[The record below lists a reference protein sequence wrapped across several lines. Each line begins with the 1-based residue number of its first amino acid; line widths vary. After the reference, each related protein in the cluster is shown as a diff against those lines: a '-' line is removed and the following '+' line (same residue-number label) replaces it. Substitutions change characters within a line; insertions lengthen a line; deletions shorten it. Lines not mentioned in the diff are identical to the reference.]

1 MNEDT
6 TLASVEIGAEL
17 IAQISTRL
25 AQGKR
30 VRRIVPGGRLRI
42 DRQLPFLL
50 VYRRPTRAVVPGAEG
65 LVMGEASYLIVSGER
80 ETQRSAQMLTKE
92 IVTTLAREFGAFL
105 IVELWT
111 APRVAAV
118 DADSGDV
125 LPPLPKVKI
134 LTLKKGYPSKTAE
147 TLRDAVQEI
156 KVNGQKVDVVIE
168 RKPVI
173 MPPGMAPLL
182 NRREA
187 HALNCFVLGI
197 EIDPVWYN
205 ADTQEVYPLLLHNLR
220 RSFGRALKRAEYT
233 FTTARTTRRPLHYL
247 ALGPKSVTQ
256 AVWDA
261 DARLA
266 DIDGS
271 FDLLLAV
278 TPTNPEH
285 AWREF
290 HKSRYD
296 RTPEFYYRPVDVD
309 PDLLKREL
317 YAIPIERIEDP
328 TLSHLFIEKRGELDR
343 CLTMLHDR
351 GGRKMRY
358 ESMQL
363 FDVPS
368 SGLVERARQMLHAL
382 PGSDRDESKIEQ
394 VNAAQFAAMAN
405 EEYSYYRGLLPG
417 FEGAVEVRDDISQ
430 GLLVSNGTL
439 LIGIGTQFPRYRAKA
454 LLQHEVGTHV
464 VTYYNGR
471 AQPLRQLYCGLSGY
485 DEFQEGIAVLSEYL
499 VGGLSS
505 SRLRVL
511 AARVLAVQAM
521 LEGGTFVDVFRHLT
535 REQGFTK
542 RSAFTITMRIFRGGG
557 LTKDAVYLRGLERV
571 LDYLRDGGDVSALFV
586 GKIAARH
593 VPIIRELQLRGVLQP
608 TPLLPRYLSDP
619 DALSR
624 LEYVR
629 KGVTVLDLLPLPERK
644 HKRIQYNL
652 NENRTVR

>member
-1 MNEDT
+1 MNE
-6 TLASVEIGAEL
+6 TLLSAPQDISPELVAEIGM
-17 IAQISTRL
+17 RL
-25 AQGKR
+25 TQGKR
-30 VRRIVPGGRLRI
+30 VRRLVPGGRLRI
-42 DRQLPFLL
+42 DRQLPFLF
-50 VYRRPTRAVVPGAEG
+50 VYRHPPKNGLHGTES

-80 ETQRSAQMLTKE
+80 GIRRSLHALTRE
-92 IVTTLAREFGAFL
+92 IVRTLGREFGAFL
-105 IVELWT
+105 IVEVW
-111 APRVAAV
+111 AASGVAEREREKREEKEL
-118 DADSGDV
+118 
-125 LPPLPKVKI
+125 LPHSPQVRI
-134 LTLKKGYPSKTAE
+134 LTLKKGYPSRTAE
-147 TLRDAVQEI
+147 TLREALRKI
-156 KVNGQKVDVVIE
+156 RINGQSPDVAVE
-168 RKPVI
+168 RRPVI
-173 MPPGMAPLL
+173 APPGMVPLVSQS
-182 NRREA
+182 EA
-187 HALNCFVLGI
+187 AALNCFLMGI
-197 EIDPVWYN
+197 EIDPVWLN
-205 ADTQEVYPLLLHNLR
+205 PDTGELYPLLLHNLR
-220 RSFGRALKRAEYT
+220 RSFGRALKQAEYT
-233 FTTARTTRRPLHYL
+233 FTTARTTRRPAHFL
-247 ALGPKSVTQ
+247 ALGPRSVTQ
-256 AVWDA
+256 AVWET

-266 DIDGS
+266 EIDGS

-285 AWREF
+285 AWRAF
-290 HKSRYD
+290 RKSRYD

-317 YAIPIERIEDP
+317 YDIPIERIEDP

-368 SGLVERARQMLHAL
+368 AGLVERAQQLLWAL
-382 PGSDRDESKIEQ
+382 PGSDRNESKSVQ

-405 EEYSYYRGLLPG
+405 EEFAHYRTQLPVFG
-417 FEGAVEVRDDISQ
+417 GAVEVRDDISQ
-430 GLLVSNGTL
+430 GLLVSNGKL
-439 LIGIGTQFPRYRAKA
+439 LIGAGTRFPRYRARA

-521 LEGGTFVDVFRHLT
+521 LDGATFVEVFRHLT
-535 REQGFTK
+535 REHGFTR

-571 LDYLRDGGDVSALFV
+571 LEYLRDGGDVSALFV

-593 VPIIRELQLRGVLQP
+593 VPIIRELQLRGVLHP

-619 DALSR
+619 DAISR
-624 LEYVR
+624 LEHVC
-629 KGVTVLDLLPLPERK
+629 KGVTVLDLIPENKQKKNSLRP
-644 HKRIQYNL
+644 
-652 NENRTVR
+652 E